1 MNIQVIGKRLA
12 QLRNELGTGPG
23 EAGWSQAR
31 LAETTGL
38 TVNQVA
44 RMEQTGGAS
53 IEAFVTMLTFYHQR
67 GYSISWILL
76 PDNSSVSKVMLG
88 EAVKA
93 IDSNLVSIQLEE
105 FKQKL
110 VKQVDSLAETLNA

>member
-1 MNIQVIGKRLA
+1 MNIHVIGKRLA
-12 QLRNELGTGPG
+12 QLRNELGAGPG

-31 LAETTGL
+31 VAEVTGL

-67 GYSISWILL
+67 GYSIGWILL
-76 PDNSSVSKVMLG
+76 ADNSNVSKVTLG
-88 EAVKA
+88 ETVKA
-93 IDSNLVSIQLEE
+93 VDSNLVAVRLEGI
-105 FKQKL
+105 KQSL
-110 VKQVDSLAETLNA
+110 VKEIDTLSAVLTA